1 MEPLKLFWLFAI
13 LIIGSVG
20 EYMAV
25 MGGHG
30 SRRCSFPAVFN
41 FGDSNSDTGGRSAAI
56 GEITLPNGE
65 TFFGRAAG
73 RACDGRLI
81 LDFISKSYPCFLSLY
96 KYCKSFVLL
105 LISFDSL

>member
-1 MEPLKLFWLFAI
+1 
-13 LIIGSVG
+13 
-20 EYMAV
+20 MAV

-41 FGDSNSDTGGRSAAI
+41 FGDSNSDTGGRSASI

-65 TFFGRAAG
+65 TFFGRASG

-81 LDFISKSYPCFLSLY
+81 LDFISKSYPCFLSYTNTASLLY
-96 KYCKSFVLL
+96 FL
-105 LISFDSL
+105 